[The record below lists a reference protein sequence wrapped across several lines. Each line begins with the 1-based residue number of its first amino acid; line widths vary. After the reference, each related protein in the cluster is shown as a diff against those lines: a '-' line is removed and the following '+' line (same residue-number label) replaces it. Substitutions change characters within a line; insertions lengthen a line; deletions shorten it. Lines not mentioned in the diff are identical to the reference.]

1 MSLTDTRILYF
12 EKLENGNVLLRK
24 AQDDSLIAS
33 FNPAQNLVRFDA
45 DPHKFKIQSEAS
57 FGTNPFVL
65 DYRAFN
71 LDWCTPIIQASNFN
85 DFLYY
90 LARDYFYLEND
101 CESEAPQKGEKGD
114 TGEQGE
120 KGNIGLAG
128 EKGDTGEQGK
138 QGEKGEFGLP
148 GKKGDIGE
156 QGKQGDKGETGTLP
170 TSQTFL
176 LTQDT
181 ILSDTY
187 HNGVILIGANIKITI
202 PAGLRIYFECNFI
215 TKPKKTLKIVLAG
228 VSVLNNV
235 GLNMDA
241 GKMCTLKQIDQTNE
255 FILMGE
261 I

>member
-24 AQDDSLIAS
+24 IQDDSLIAS
-33 FNPAQNLVRFDA
+33 FNPAQNLVRFET
-45 DPHKFKIQSEAS
+45 DPNKFKIQSEAS

-71 LDWCTPIIQASNFN
+71 LDYCSPAIQASNFN
-85 DFLYY
+85 DFLNS

-114 TGEQGE
+114 TGE
-120 KGNIGLAG
+120 
-128 EKGDTGEQGK
+128 

-176 LTQDT
+176 LVQDT
-181 ILSDTY
+181 VLSDTY
-187 HNGVILIGANIKITI
+187 HNGVIVVGANIKITI
-202 PAGLRIYFECNFI
+202 PVGLRIYFECNFI
-215 TKPKKTLKIVLAG
+215 TKPNKTLKIVLAS
-228 VSVLNNV
+228 VSVLNNG
-235 GLNMDA
+235 GLIMDA